1 MALGRSVVPPLG
13 NPYLEIR
20 KSHHVSTVSL
30 ARCGCQNV
38 RMSAKN
44 DYDEPIP
51 YDHLPIYVY
60 PEGEQWVATAIGYD
74 HAQRAAGPQ
83 LAANS
88 LVRDLRDWGL
98 INLDTQKAVMYKL
111 KSPKD
116 LAEIWNRERE
126 NDRPARIAKD
136 IAKR

>member
-1 MALGRSVVPPLG
+1 
-13 NPYLEIR
+13 
-20 KSHHVSTVSL
+20 
-30 ARCGCQNV
+30 
-38 RMSAKN
+38 
-44 DYDEPIP
+44 
-51 YDHLPIYVY
+51 
-60 PEGEQWVATAIGYD
+60 
-74 HAQRAAGPQ
+74 
-83 LAANS
+83 
-88 LVRDLRDWGL
+88 LRDWGL